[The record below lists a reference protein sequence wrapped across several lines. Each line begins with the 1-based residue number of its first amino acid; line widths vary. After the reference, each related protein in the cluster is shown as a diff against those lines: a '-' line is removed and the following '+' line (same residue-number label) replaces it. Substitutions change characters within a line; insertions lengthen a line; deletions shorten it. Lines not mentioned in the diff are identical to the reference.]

1 MKNTKYNKP
10 QILEGL
16 RKSFERK
23 NFATKEEKN
32 NAIDAWLEEV
42 MKSEIFGVEEK
53 ILAMECAEELKE
65 DTQEEEK
72 PEDAQ
77 ETENEEM
84 FVIVDENDN
93 VMFGGQT
100 YNEAAANRVWNMY
113 NGIYEDENGER
124 YIYIKRKEERKEVEK
139 PESLDTVTVGQTR
152 EKYRQN
158 VKAFNNIMSMVSTGT
173 MEDLR
178 KISGEWPLNRAMA
191 EMIVQQEYIREREKA
206 NWGWD
211 RGVADFSKQG
221 SCIL

>member
-16 RKSFERK
+16 RKSFENK

-32 NAIDAWLEEV
+32 NAIDTWLDEV
-42 MKSEIFGVEEK
+42 MRSEIFGVEEK

-65 DTQEEEK
+65 ETTEEEK
-72 PEDAQ
+72 TEKTP
-77 ETENEEM
+77 ETEKEEM
-84 FVIVDENDN
+84 FVIVDQNDN

-124 YIYIKRKEERKEVEK
+124 YIYIKRKEEREEMER
-139 PESLDTVTVGQTR
+139 PESLNTITVGQTR

-158 VKAFNNIMSMVSTGT
+158 VKALDNIMLMVTTGT
-173 MEDLR
+173 MEDIR
-178 KISGEWPLNRAMA
+178 GITGEWPLNRAMA
-191 EMIVQQEYIREREKA
+191 EMIVEQEYIRWLEKV

-211 RGVADFSKQG
+211 RGVANFSKQG